1 MPSVPSSKD
10 RPNSRWP
17 VGSRFDLLD
26 AWMRNPI
33 EVKRISVATNDLHVV
48 AEDER
53 GIRHYAHTD
62 RIASEA
68 RFEKVRPAAF
78 NDLLGLE
85 PAAPPSTFEE
95 LF

>member
-1 MPSVPSSKD
+1 MTKD
-10 RPNSRWP
+10 RPNSHWP
-17 VGSRFDLLD
+17 VGSRFDLMD

-48 AEDER
+48 AEDDH

-62 RIASEA
+62 RIVSEA
-68 RFEKVRPAAF
+68 RFEKARPAAF
-78 NDLLGLE
+78 DDLLGLE
-85 PAAPPSTFEE
+85 SPAFED